1 MASKTLVIPAGVDEI
16 VEDAIP
22 DCGRV
27 DKLYLKE
34 GAAIDWLPGHA
45 NWDCVKLPQS
55 QRDDFF
61 GSEEPW
67 KLITNGFF
75 SGTDVQQPEFT
86 FKKCDDECVRW
97 MELRPREFQYV
108 CSLAFELPR
117 EECDAVVGR
126 WLFTRSPKSGELLL
140 QLAAAFMEGR
150 EVEQDFQMALRCC
163 EQACWCVVGD
173 GIPFTEGDSFQGID
187 VAAVN

>member
-1 MASKTLVIPAGVDEI
+1 MMKATLSDKRERKKLMTSKTVVIPAGVDEI

-34 GAAIDWLPGHA
+34 GAAIDWLPRHA

-61 GSEEPW
+61 GSKEPW
-67 KLITNGFF
+67 MVVTNGFF

-97 MELRPREFQYV
+97 MELRPRF
-108 CSLAFELPR
+108 
-117 EECDAVVGR
+117 
-126 WLFTRSPKSGELLL
+126 
-140 QLAAAFMEGR
+140 
-150 EVEQDFQMALRCC
+150 
-163 EQACWCVVGD
+163 
-173 GIPFTEGDSFQGID
+173 I
-187 VAAVN
+187 